1 MQSSGNSRR
10 VSPVI
15 LQSAVG
21 LMILTAFGALIFLIL
36 WLKNIGFGGRSYRA
50 TIVFPNAGGMTV
62 GTRVA
67 YRGVKVGQVRSIT
80 PEPEGVKVEV
90 EISPAD
96 RLIPS
101 NSRIEATQA
110 GLVGETTIDITPL
123 QSVPGKMIK
132 GKPLDSNCNGS
143 VIICNGS
150 VLQGLGS
157 LDVNTLIRS
166 LLKISNLISDPQVTA
181 SIRSIA
187 QRSSVALSKL
197 GSLGELSSEAT
208 VLLKQANRTDS
219 LGNLNQTLGSLN
231 RAAGDISE
239 LSEDSRALL
248 DAIEQSG
255 GVDNINSTLT
265 EARNALLSVGQAAE
279 QVRLFM
285 VVNQD
290 RLIATLD
297 SVRLTSDQLRTTV
310 NRLDPLLAEL
320 EKEELIENIDTI
332 IQNSVELTG
341 NLQNFSAQL
350 NDPQTILQLQKI
362 LDSARSVFENVQKLT
377 SDLDEL
383 TGDPQLRR
391 DLIRLIQG
399 LSDLVSST
407 QQLHQQVLY
416 AQSLNQ
422 IAAEMAAIQPTDK
435 KAENGDKNQP

>member
-1 MQSSGNSRR
+1 M
-10 VSPVI
+10 
-15 LQSAVG
+15 
-21 LMILTAFGALIFLIL
+21 
-36 WLKNIGFGGRSYRA
+36 
-50 TIVFPNAGGMTV
+50 
-62 GTRVA
+62 
-67 YRGVKVGQVRSIT
+67 
-80 PEPEGVKVEV
+80 
-90 EISPAD
+90 
-96 RLIPS
+96 
-101 NSRIEATQA
+101 
-110 GLVGETTIDITPL
+110 
-123 QSVPGKMIK
+123 
-132 GKPLDSNCNGS
+132 
-143 VIICNGS
+143 IICNGS

-320 EKEELIENIDTI
+320 EKEELLENIDTI
-332 IQNSVELTG
+332 IQNSVELT
-341 NLQNFSAQL
+341 
-350 NDPQTILQLQKI
+350 
-362 LDSARSVFENVQKLT
+362 
-377 SDLDEL
+377 
-383 TGDPQLRR
+383 
-391 DLIRLIQG
+391 
-399 LSDLVSST
+399 
-407 QQLHQQVLY
+407 
-416 AQSLNQ
+416 
-422 IAAEMAAIQPTDK
+422 
-435 KAENGDKNQP
+435 